1 MYDSKDPSVLT
12 SIEAHPQK
20 SVVLTFDDG
29 PSSVLEPILD
39 VLKEEKVPATFF
51 WQSRLLYESRPWKR
65 VLEEGHQI
73 GTHSTKHVNL
83 TNLSY
88 EEQYKD
94 LSQSVTKIEAI
105 TGNKIVYFRPP
116 FGQYNADTLSA
127 AKALNLVPVMW
138 RISSMDWEL
147 KNNPKQIT
155 SYVVEN
161 LEDGAIILLH
171 ELHQTLEA
179 LPTLIKTIKS
189 MGYTFN
195 NL

>member
-1 MYDSKDPSVLT
+1 MYDSNDSSVLT
-12 SIEAHPQK
+12 SIKTQPQK

-29 PSSVLEPILD
+29 PSSVLDSILD
-39 VLKEEKVPATFF
+39 VLKEENVPATFF

-94 LSQSVTKIEAI
+94 LAQSVAKIEAI
-105 TGNKIVYFRPP
+105 TRNKVVYFRPP
-116 FGQYNADTLSA
+116 FGQYNAHTLSA

-147 KNNPKQIT
+147 KNNPDQII
-155 SYVVEN
+155 SYVIDHI
-161 LEDGAIILLH
+161 EDGAIILLH
-171 ELHQTLEA
+171 ELQQTLET

-189 MGYTFN
+189 MGYTFR

>member
-1 MYDSKDPSVLT
+1 MYDSNDSSVLT
-12 SIEAHPQK
+12 SIKTQPQK
-20 SVVLTFDDG
+20 SIVLTFDDG
-29 PSSVLEPILD
+29 PSSVLESILD
-39 VLKEEKVPATFF
+39 VLKEENVPATFF

-83 TNLSY
+83 TDLSY

-94 LSQSVTKIEAI
+94 LAQSVAKIEAI
-105 TGNKIVYFRPP
+105 TRNKVVYFRPP
-116 FGQYNADTLSA
+116 FGQYNAHTLSA

-147 KNNPKQIT
+147 KKNPEQII
-155 SYVVEN
+155 SYVIDHI
-161 LEDGAIILLH
+161 EDGAIILLH
-171 ELHQTLEA
+171 ELQQTLEA

-189 MGYTFN
+189 MGYTFR

>member
-1 MYDSKDPSVLT
+1 MYDSNDSSVLT
-12 SIEAHPQK
+12 SIKTQPQK
-20 SVVLTFDDG
+20 SIVLTFDDG
-29 PSSVLEPILD
+29 PSSVLESILD
-39 VLKEEKVPATFF
+39 VLKEENVPATFF

-94 LSQSVTKIEAI
+94 LAQSVAKIEAI
-105 TGNKIVYFRPP
+105 TRNKVVYFRPP
-116 FGQYNADTLSA
+116 FGQYNAHTLSA

-147 KNNPKQIT
+147 KNNPDQII
-155 SYVVEN
+155 SYVIDHI
-161 LEDGAIILLH
+161 EDGAIILLH
-171 ELHQTLEA
+171 ELQQTLET

-189 MGYTFN
+189 MGYTFR

>member
-94 LSQSVTKIEAI
+94 LSQSVTKFETI

>member
-1 MYDSKDPSVLT
+1 VYDSNDSSVLT
-12 SIEAHPQK
+12 SIKTQPQK

-29 PSSVLEPILD
+29 PSSVLDSILD
-39 VLKEEKVPATFF
+39 VLKEENVPATFF

-94 LSQSVTKIEAI
+94 LAQSVAKIEAI
-105 TGNKIVYFRPP
+105 TRNKVVYFRPP
-116 FGQYNADTLSA
+116 FGQYNAHTLSA

-147 KNNPKQIT
+147 KNNPDQII
-155 SYVVEN
+155 SYVIDHI
-161 LEDGAIILLH
+161 EDGAIILLH
-171 ELHQTLEA
+171 ELQQTLEA

-189 MGYTFN
+189 MGYTFR

>member
-1 MYDSKDPSVLT
+1 MYDSNDSSVLT
-12 SIEAHPQK
+12 SIKTQPQK
-20 SVVLTFDDG
+20 SIVLTFDDG
-29 PSSVLEPILD
+29 PSSVLESILD
-39 VLKEEKVPATFF
+39 VLKEENVPATFF

-94 LSQSVTKIEAI
+94 LAQSVAKIEAI
-105 TGNKIVYFRPP
+105 TRNKVVYFRPP
-116 FGQYNADTLSA
+116 FGQYNAHTLSA

-147 KNNPKQIT
+147 KNNPDQII
-155 SYVVEN
+155 SYVIDHI
-161 LEDGAIILLH
+161 EDGAIILLH
-171 ELHQTLEA
+171 ELQQTLEA

-189 MGYTFN
+189 MGYTFR

>member
-1 MYDSKDPSVLT
+1 VYDSNDSSVLT
-12 SIEAHPQK
+12 SIKTQPQK
-20 SVVLTFDDG
+20 SIVLTFDDG
-29 PSSVLEPILD
+29 PSSVLESILD
-39 VLKEEKVPATFF
+39 VLKEENVPATFF

-94 LSQSVTKIEAI
+94 LAQSVAKIEAI
-105 TGNKIVYFRPP
+105 TRNKVVYFRPP
-116 FGQYNADTLSA
+116 FGQYNAHTLSA

-147 KNNPKQIT
+147 KNNPDQII
-155 SYVVEN
+155 SYVIDHI
-161 LEDGAIILLH
+161 EDGAIILLH
-171 ELHQTLEA
+171 ELQQTLEA

-189 MGYTFN
+189 MGYTFR